1 MIGHEE
7 MFSWSTKWELGKIS
21 NKCPELLKNISIPQK

>member
-21 NKCPELLKNISIPQK
+21 NKCPELLKKYI